1 MTETF
6 RRSRRWSGMSHGKSI
21 EHIEPKKIFPGVNY
35 LSPEARELVKTL
47 QGRQISDLSDDEIIL
62 LAVTVAQAALA
73 KYVEPG
79 DRSCDHALDTILG
92 ILDHREVVQATLNK
106 LHRTL
111 RSKRRIGADARMPLG

>member
-1 MTETF
+1 
-6 RRSRRWSGMSHGKSI
+6 MSDTKPIDHL
-21 EHIEPKKIFPGVNY
+21 EPKKIFPGVNY

-47 QGRQISDLSDDEIIL
+47 EGRQLSELSDDEIIL
-62 LAVTVAQAALA
+62 LAVTAAQAALA

-79 DRSCDHALDTILG
+79 DRSCEYTIETILS

-111 RSKRRIGADARMPLG
+111 RSKRRKKVGADLKMPLG

>member
-1 MTETF
+1 M
-6 RRSRRWSGMSHGKSI
+6 
-21 EHIEPKKIFPGVNY
+21 NY

-47 QGRQISDLSDDEIIL
+47 ERRQLSDLSDDEIIL

-79 DRSCDHALDTILG
+79 DRSCDHTIETVLG

-111 RSKRRIGADARMPLG
+111 RSKRRKKIGADPRMPLG

>member
-1 MTETF
+1 
-6 RRSRRWSGMSHGKSI
+6 MSESKTIVS
-21 EHIEPKKIFPGVNY
+21 EKIVPGITY

-47 QGRQISDLSDDEIIL
+47 EGRQLADLSDDEIIL

-79 DRSCDHALDTILG
+79 DRSCDHTLDTILG

-111 RSKRRIGADARMPLG
+111 RAKRHKQIEQRHL

>member
-1 MTETF
+1 
-6 RRSRRWSGMSHGKSI
+6 MSDSKSVG
-21 EHIEPKKIFPGVNY
+21 HLEPRKIFAGVNY

-47 QGRQISDLSDDEIIL
+47 EGRQLSDLSDDEIIL

-79 DRSCDHALDTILG
+79 DRSCDHTIETVLG

-111 RSKRRIGADARMPLG
+111 RSKRRKKIGADPRMPLG